1 MKNLFKMMN
10 IIRCVSGA
18 NLNLFRYTAMVI
30 MLLTLGVG
38 NVWGSHSTHTAKLN
52 VNKGTGSGTV
62 YASTSGSAT
71 SGSASA
77 SFSCRGNEGGQ
88 HTGTLYAYA
97 TPADGYTFL
106 GWTSSASS
114 SDGAVNANPKGVAFD
129 VTDESSTQ
137 TLYAHFVEKA
147 KVNITFEAP
156 SNGTYTIAVNGG
168 SAEMVSSADV
178 VKSNVEGVVLTATAA
193 SGYAFA
199 GWYKLN
205 STGEFV
211 EDLSIASPYDASFTA
226 SETIKMGARFVPTT
240 LGKFILKG
248 SSTEYYGLKAA
259 TVAAGGSGT
268 IVPVADE
275 TLVDGSDLMPFDNG
289 TYNIKAGATLLVP
302 HTADNKMQLEP
313 DVVTTAETLYA
324 YRTLVLKDGVN
335 MVCNG
340 NICLGGKIMSAGG
353 GSKSAYVTGPCGV
366 INMANGGHIELNS
379 GAKLY
384 CWGFIKGQDMDQGN
398 NTVGVGTITAHS
410 GAIIKEDFSVGDWRG
425 GTATYA
431 IYNKQNDWKLFPFQ
445 SYSIQNVEVPTTY
458 EYGSTLNTFVVVNG
472 GGGNNPADFDIAGSS
487 NTLFLLKDAQSTVR
501 KWYDPTTDLT
511 CYELSGTAK
520 LDALNLV
527 VYISVS
533 SSDYYLP
540 ISNSMHI
547 ILKNCNMTLS
557 KPMTMQAGSV
567 IEIKEDA
574 TANLEARMH
583 VFDKDEW
590 GKYIHDYYFRSFN
603 NLTSHKNRGAE
614 NSNEG
619 LEDAKIIVDGTL
631 NVVSGRGYLYST
643 NGGANIMGNGGGKV
657 VFGGALPSST
667 TLHHVTVGTKDQSYI
682 VDAPNDI
689 AAANL
694 CNEDGSY
701 TKSIASTTF
710 HNVNGRWFAASA
722 QDEKANHTYDFTYI
736 SSGAVSGTD
745 GTTSTVDALYAPDKT
760 GLTAGMKWCNVAQDA
775 TCGNIFNA
783 IQTLNETPA
792 SDIRYTY
799 PTDSWLQLL
808 KTETESVYGG
818 SDNSLYAVD
827 GCAVNSLGS
836 VDENCLYTIG
846 GVKKALVDGHFVTL
860 EKNTEDEA
868 WHDVANP
875 TNYYISFAGCTWHPA
890 TKYAGEEKAYI
901 VEGGDYIWY
910 NNNWSLVERED
921 PFFFDYNDQNV
932 KRYYE
937 YENGEWS

>member
-1 MKNLFKMMN
+1 MKTLFKSMN

-38 NVWGSHSTHTAKLN
+38 NVWGSHSTHTATLN

-77 SFSCRGNEGGQ
+77 SFSCGGNEGGQ

-156 SNGTYTIAVNGG
+156 ANGTYTIAVNGG
-168 SAEMVSSADV
+168 SAETVSSANV
-178 VKSNVEGVVLTATAA
+178 VKSNVTGVTLTANPA

-205 STGEFV
+205 SAGEFV
-211 EDLSIASPYDASFTA
+211 EDLSIASPYEAAFTK

-248 SSTEYYGLKAA
+248 SETQYYGLKAA
-259 TVAAGGSGT
+259 TIAAGGSGT

-275 TLVDGSDLMPFDNG
+275 TVVDGSDLMPFDNG
-289 TYNIKAGATLLVP
+289 TYTIKAGATLLIPYSSANEVQTKP
-302 HTADNKMQLEP
+302 KDIAYNTSGL
-313 DVVTTAETLYA
+313 TTALSIYKKLITREGVSINVMSGGVLCVGGQLVSYCGGNPSA
-324 YRTLVLKDGVN
+324 YPIGACGVLD
-335 MVCNG
+335 
-340 NICLGGKIMSAGG
+340 MSA
-353 GSKSAYVTGPCGV
+353 
-366 INMANGGHIELNS
+366 GGHIELN
-379 GAKLY
+379 GTIY

-398 NTVGVGTITAHS
+398 NTVGVGSITANS
-410 GAIIKEDFSVGDWRG
+410 GSVIWEDFAVGDWRG
-425 GTATYA
+425 GTACSTIA
-431 IYNKQNDWKLFPFQ
+431 GNASSWKFFPFQ
-445 SYSIQNVEVPTTY
+445 SYTIQNVEVPTTY
-458 EYGSTLNTFVVVNG
+458 HYGAKLSNYTNVYG
-472 GGGNNPADFDIAGSS
+472 GGGKNEGTFSLIGTS
-487 NTLFLLKDAQSTVR
+487 NTLFQLKDASSSVC
-501 KWYDPTTDLT
+501 KWYDPTTDLVN
-511 CYELSGTAK
+511 YEMRGTAQ
-520 LDALNLV
+520 LDALNV
-527 VYISVS
+527 DCGITTVNS
-533 SSDYYLP
+533 SSYNLP
-540 ISNSMHI
+540 LSSNMQI
-547 ILKNCNMTLS
+547 VLAAGCNMTLS
-557 KPMTMQAGSV
+557 KPMVVQPGAVVEVKKGASLTLSSNTY
-567 IEIKEDA
+567 I
-574 TANLEARMH
+574 
-583 VFDKDEW
+583 FDVDNW
-590 GKYIHDYYFRSFN
+590 GMYCNGRYFYSMTI
-603 NLTSHKNRGAE
+603 LTSHKNRGTGK
-614 NSNEG
+614 SKD
-619 LEDAKIIVDGTL
+619 LLDDAKLIVDGTL
-631 NVVSGRGYLYST
+631 NVTGKIYAT
-643 NGGANIMGNGGGKV
+643 DGGANIMGNGAGSIS
-657 VFGGALPSST
+657 FSS
-667 TLHHVTVGTKDQSYI
+667 VGSNGNI
-682 VDAPNDI
+682 VMCTGVSTNENVAI
-689 AAANL
+689 AQANL

-722 QDEKANHTYDFTYI
+722 KNEKANHTYDFTYI

-799 PTDSWLQLL
+799 PSSEWLQLL
-808 KTETESVYGG
+808 RTETEGVYGG

-836 VDENCLYTIG
+836 VDENCLYTVG
-846 GVKKALVDGHFVTL
+846 GVKKALVDGHFVAL

-875 TNYYISFAGCTWHPA
+875 TNYYICFEGCNWHPA
-890 TKYAGEEKAYI
+890 T
-901 VEGGDYIWY
+901 
-910 NNNWSLVERED
+910 LV
-921 PFFFDYNDQNV
+921 
-932 KRYYE
+932 
-937 YENGEWS
+937 